1 MIVAERR
8 RAWRLAFICT
18 TMSVLDAI
26 LGYLIGALL
35 FDEVAKPL
43 LAIYGYGD
51 RFAEFAMTY
60 NEWGAWIVLI
70 AGLTPFPLM
79 MVAIASGATGLDP
92 AVFVSSSIVASG
104 IRFYAVAGLLYRFGP
119 SVRAFIE
126 RRLGIIFKAEIVA
139 LLGGFAFVRLG
150 V

>member
-1 MIVAERR
+1 
-8 RAWRLAFICT
+8 
-18 TMSVLDAI
+18 
-26 LGYLIGALL
+26 
-35 FDEVAKPL
+35 
-43 LAIYGYGD
+43 
-51 RFAEFAMTY
+51 
-60 NEWGAWIVLI
+60 
-70 AGLTPFPLM
+70 M

-92 AVFVSSSIVASG
+92 AVFVLSSIVASG